1 MVSKKKPKR
10 LTLPNNKQKT
20 PRGDDDEDDD
30 EFTNPHAPKFYEN
43 EFVLLK
49 ESEEE
54 VSLAAKR
61 VFYNRTRY

>member
-1 MVSKKKPKR
+1 MVIKKKTAR
-10 LTLPNNKQKT
+10 LIQPKT
-20 PRGDDDEDDD
+20 PRGDDEDDD